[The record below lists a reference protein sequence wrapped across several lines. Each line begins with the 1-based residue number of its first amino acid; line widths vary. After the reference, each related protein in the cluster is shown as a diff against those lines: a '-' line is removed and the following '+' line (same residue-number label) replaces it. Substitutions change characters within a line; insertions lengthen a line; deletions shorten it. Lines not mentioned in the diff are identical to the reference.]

1 MSGKQKLYDTFTN
14 LIQKYSYNDITI
26 KDFIREANV
35 NRNTF
40 YYHFMDMDSFLK
52 EYLDD
57 AVCFNMRSLIIENKL
72 SQAYNLLVD
81 YVSTHKKIFINIMQ
95 SDKGHDVVDYS
106 FHTSIRMD
114 IQKIL
119 YDYEPLLK
127 IHLPDEFMVY
137 YAHCIA
143 DEYMRAIE
151 YQIYDN
157 TNPDLMKKVF
167 ILYADAISSRLVR
180 VSKLNLNQ

>member
-1 MSGKQKLYDTFTN
+1 MSGKQKLYETFSN
-14 LIQKYSYNDITI
+14 LIEKYTYNEITI
-26 KDFIREANV
+26 KDFIKEARV

-57 AVCFNMRSLIIENKL
+57 AVCFDMRSLIVENKL

-81 YVSTHKKIFINIMQ
+81 YVKDHKKVFINIMQ
-95 SDKGHDVVDYS
+95 SDKGRDVVDYS

-119 YDYEPLLK
+119 YDYEPILR
-127 IHLPDEFMVY
+127 IHLPDEFMVF
-137 YAHCIA
+137 YAHSIA

-151 YQIYDN
+151 RQIYDN
-157 TNPDLMKKVF
+157 TNPEMMKKVF
-167 ILYADAISSRLVR
+167 ILYADSISSKLVR
-180 VSKLNLNQ
+180 VSKLNL

>member
-1 MSGKQKLYDTFTN
+1 MSGKQKLYDTFTA
-14 LIQKYSYNDITI
+14 LIETTIYSDITI
-26 KDFIREANV
+26 KDFIKEAKV

-40 YYHFMDMDSFLK
+40 YYHFTDMDSFLK

-57 AVCFNMRSLIIENKL
+57 KVCFKMRELIISNKL
-72 SQAYNLLVD
+72 CEAYNLLVD
-81 YVSTHKKIFINIMQ
+81 YVKEHKKIFINIMLCE
-95 SDKGHDVVDYS
+95 KGKDVVDYS

-119 YDYEPLLK
+119 YDYEPILK

-151 YQIYDN
+151 RQIYDN
-157 TNPDLMKKVF
+157 TNAELMKKVF
-167 ILYADAISSRLVR
+167 VLFADSISSKLVR
-180 VSKLNLNQ
+180 VSKLNL